1 MDHVGYAVSDINK
14 SLKIFLD
21 LGYKKLRDVIV
32 DEHRH
37 IKIAFLRI
45 GNLKVELI
53 SPTDDMSPV
62 KGYLKKNGNTPYH
75 ICYRVDNLDETIE
88 ILRKFRFKV
97 IEKANTS
104 IALDNKKIAFLY
116 HIDYGLLELVEYK
129 RS

>member
-1 MDHVGYAVSDINK
+1 MLNIKMDHVGYAVSDINK

-62 KGYLKKNGNTPYH
+62 KGYLKKKWEY
-75 ICYRVDNLDETIE
+75 TI
-88 ILRKFRFKV
+88 
-97 IEKANTS
+97 S
-104 IALDNKKIAFLY
+104 Y
-116 HIDYGLLELVEYK
+116 LL
-129 RS
+129 SG